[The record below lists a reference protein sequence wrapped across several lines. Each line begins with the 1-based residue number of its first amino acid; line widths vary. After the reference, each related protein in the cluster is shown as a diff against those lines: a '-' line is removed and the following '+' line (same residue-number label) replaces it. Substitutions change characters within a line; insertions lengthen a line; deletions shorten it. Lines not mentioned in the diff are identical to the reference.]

1 MMGSCRN
8 MFQEPYFP
16 AWIFPLSHPLAE
28 VAAEIQG
35 ILLTL
40 RIRFCLS
47 VEKSIGELFMAS
59 NKWAA
64 LLCLRVDNYD
74 FDLKLLRL
82 HRVCLFNPKGAVLTF
97 DFPQISKE
105 IESNAHVHQVAISP
119 ISRFLKGHFTC
130 AKISTVEYRFLVL
143 GLVCS
148 AGVFWAAES
157 CLFMFVLLFFDSPH
171 FLPSFR
177 VLTCAFAIK
186 TFARPKKTPALQ
198 VNLGL
203 RIRMGQERV
212 SPGETSQA
220 KRSEEKRLF
229 SIQKLSLKY
238 FFFLVEGQNAKKLQM
253 SHDKK
258 DGK

>member
-1 MMGSCRN
+1 M
-8 MFQEPYFP
+8 
-16 AWIFPLSHPLAE
+16 
-28 VAAEIQG
+28 V
-35 ILLTL
+35 
-40 RIRFCLS
+40 
-47 VEKSIGELFMAS
+47 S

-74 FDLKLLRL
+74 FDLKLLGL
-82 HRVCLFNPKGAVLTF
+82 HGVCLFNPKGALLTF

-130 AKISTVEYRFLVL
+130 AKISTVEYRFFVL

-148 AGVFWAAES
+148 AG
-157 CLFMFVLLFFDSPH
+157 CLCMFELLFFDSPH

-177 VLTCAFAIK
+177 VSTCAFAIK

-203 RIRMGQERV
+203 GIRMGQERL

-229 SIQKLSLKY
+229 SIQKLSLK
-238 FFFLVEGQNAKKLQM
+238 
-253 SHDKK
+253 
-258 DGK
+258 

>member
-1 MMGSCRN
+1 M
-8 MFQEPYFP
+8 
-16 AWIFPLSHPLAE
+16 
-28 VAAEIQG
+28 
-35 ILLTL
+35 
-40 RIRFCLS
+40 
-47 VEKSIGELFMAS
+47 
-59 NKWAA
+59 
-64 LLCLRVDNYD
+64 
-74 FDLKLLRL
+74 
-82 HRVCLFNPKGAVLTF
+82 FNPKGVLLTF

-130 AKISTVEYRFLVL
+130 AKISTVEYRFFVL

-203 RIRMGQERV
+203 RIRMGQERL

-238 FFFLVEGQNAKKLQM
+238 FFFSWMVKKRKNYRC
-253 SHDKK
+253 HTIKK
-258 DGK
+258 MENSFVSKVSLGLRNRVLEQSGFP